1 MRYFAKPEPRIDIPY
16 VNIGDIAF
24 LLIIFFIMTST
35 FMRETYIKAT
45 PPRSID
51 VQRMKD
57 SPVSVTVDEKGEIWL
72 QGVSCMLSNLEPG
85 VSSLLMDK
93 EDKIV
98 MLKVDK
104 NLAQHEYGPVIMA
117 LSRSGAEIALVGT
130 ETNKK

>member
-35 FMRETYIKAT
+35 FMRETYIKST
-45 PPRSID
+45 PPRSVD

-57 SPVSVTVDEKGEIWL
+57 SPVSVTVDDKGEIWL
-72 QGVSCMLSNLEPG
+72 QGVGCILSNLEPG
-85 VSSLLMDK
+85 VTSLLQDK
-93 EDKIV
+93 ENKIV
-98 MLKVDK
+98 MVKIDK
-104 NLAQHEYGPVIMA
+104 NLAQKDYGPVIMA

-130 ETNKK
+130 ETKK